1 LGREIFRTVE
11 VGHAE
16 RGPSVAEGD
25 KDRFDRVG
33 GMSDICGGDAGSVT
47 MKIVGEGNK
56 QNRVDIRK

>member
-1 LGREIFRTVE
+1 M
-11 VGHAE
+11 E
-16 RGPSVAEGD
+16 RGLSVAEGD

-47 MKIVGEGNK
+47 MKIVGEGKK